1 MGRIVYYGLAV
12 PFSHL
17 PLIVLYGFSGVFY
30 LLLISILPY
39 RKKVI
44 TQNLTH
50 SFPNKSEKEIRQL
63 RRKFYRYFADLMV
76 ESLKLLGISKK
87 ELLQR
92 ISVEN
97 PELLDTY
104 FQQKKSVILISS
116 HLNNWEFIIL
126 AQDLLFEHQAIGIGM
141 PLSNPYWHRKI
152 TAKRERYGMVVTD
165 PNSYKE
171 TLKSYDK
178 VPTATLILND
188 QSPSKVA
195 NSYWY
200 NFLNR
205 ETAFYFGAEIMANQF
220 NQPVIYLK
228 LKKQKRGRYSIELK
242 EITASPRAEEYGKI
256 LREYII
262 QLENDILEKPE
273 YWLWSHKRWKKGVPP
288 NLEEIKKNH
297 EDRFIQNFRKEKIQH

>member
-1 MGRIVYYGLAV
+1 MGRIIYYGLAI
-12 PFSHL
+12 PFSHF

-44 TQNLTH
+44 TENLTQ
-50 SFPNKSEKEIRQL
+50 SFPNKTAKEIRQL
-63 RRKFYRYFADLMV
+63 RRDFYRYFADLMV

-87 ELLQR
+87 ELLKR

-97 PELLDTY
+97 PELLEQFY
-104 FQQKKSVILISS
+104 QQNRSVILISS

-126 AQDLLFEHQAIGIGM
+126 AQDLLFKHQAIGIGM
-141 PLSNPYWHRKI
+141 PLSNPYWHKKI

-171 TLKSYDK
+171 TLASYTN

-195 NSYWY
+195 NSYWCS
-200 NFLNR
+200 FLNR
-205 ETAFYFGAEIMANQF
+205 QTAFYYGAEIMANQF

-228 LKKQKRGRYSIELK
+228 LKKLKRGRYSIELK
-242 EITASPRAEEYGKI
+242 EITQAPREDEYGKI
-256 LREYII
+256 LGEYIT

-273 YWLWSHKRWKKGVPP
+273 NWLWSHKRWKKGVPS
-288 NLEEIKKNH
+288 NLEELKKNH
-297 EDRFIQNFRKEKIQH
+297 KDRFIQTFRKEKIQP